1 MLFYK
6 QTSERYKTKENED
19 IKENWTKIFRR
30 TTRLKINEE
39 VIQEIQKYIYDFNT
53 KVRIIYL
60 DESVS
65 AEINIEQTI

>member
-30 TTRLKINEE
+30 TTRLKINDE
-39 VIQEIQKYIYDFNT
+39 VIQEIQKYIYNFNT